1 MKNETMQKVRE
12 GMLQSYVLKNTGFED
27 AAADRIEE
35 VVDTILFEISGCVNP
50 VPAAASDI
58 TVAVLKFIAET
69 LEKDLDDDQ
78 KKKVLVVQ
86 KALRMKYGALIVTTN
101 DTEGK

>member
-1 MKNETMQKVRE
+1 MKNETRQKVRE
-12 GMLQSYVLKNTGFED
+12 EMFKSDVLKTAGLED

-69 LEKDLDDDQ
+69 LEKDLNDNQ
-78 KKKVLVVQ
+78 KRKVEIVQ
-86 KALRMKYGALIVTTN
+86 KALRTKYGALIVTTK
-101 DTEGK
+101 DMEGK